1 MPWYTMTSQTPSP
14 TITKLARDLVRRLRP
29 DGPVE
34 IRVAQGARGACQQIL
49 SSMRPKVEI
58 HSGVDFSRPCYV
70 FVLNGTFPSHV
81 PTDDPRRAA
90 AVIVDAH
97 TQRTVSS
104 CVSIDLPG
112 TSSLDFVPIGVL

>member
-1 MPWYTMTSQTPSP
+1 
-14 TITKLARDLVRRLRP
+14 
-29 DGPVE
+29 VE
-34 IRVAQGARGACQQIL
+34 IRAAQGARGDCQQIL

-70 FVLNGTFPSHV
+70 FVLNGTFPCHV

-90 AVIVDAH
+90 AVIVGAH
-97 TQRTVSS
+97 SQRTVSS

-112 TSSLDFVPIGVL
+112 TSSLDFVPIGIL